1 MLPQLWNR
9 QIALDLINAVVIRG
23 SFNYFDRFTVCKDDG
38 FRDLERAAHVG
49 AIRSSS
55 KFLDKPIIVLLFICK
70 VVSFVELDGLILSNT
85 VHL

>member
-23 SFNYFDRFTVCKDDG
+23 SFNYFNRLTVCEDDG
-38 FRDLERAAHVG
+38 FRDLERATHVG

-70 VVSFVELDGLILSNT
+70 VVAFVVLNGLVLRNT
-85 VHL
+85 VHF

>member
-1 MLPQLWNR
+1 MLSQLWNR
-9 QIALDLINAVVIRG
+9 QIALDLINAVIIRG
-23 SFNYFDRFTVCKDDG
+23 SFNYFNRFTVCEDYG
-38 FRDLERAAHVG
+38 FRDLERATHVG

-70 VVSFVELDGLILSNT
+70 VVTFVELDGLILSNT